1 MKIKKGDNIV
11 VIAGKDKGKTG
22 SILKAYPKLNK
33 IIVQNVN
40 IKTKFAKKGKG
51 QPGEQVK
58 FEGKIDA
65 SNVMLIDS
73 KTKKRTRVGYT
84 TLDSNKKVRITKV
97 SKEVIE

>member
-22 SILKAYPKLNK
+22 SVLRAYPKLNK
-33 IIVQNVN
+33 LVVENVS
-40 IKTKFAKKGKG
+40 IKTKFAKKGNG

-65 SNVMLIDS
+65 SNVMLLDP

-84 TLDSNKKVRITKV
+84 QLDSNKKVRISKV